1 MRVGLGAKGGGDDS
15 GKGHRGETSGGGSG
29 CQWDGGTGGG
39 WFWAWVRFKDLAQEG
54 TQIAGAI
61 GTG

>member
-15 GKGHRGETSGGGSG
+15 GEGHRGETSGGGSG

-39 WFWAWVRFKDLAQEG
+39 WFGRGFDLKV
-54 TQIAGAI
+54 
-61 GTG
+61 

>member
-39 WFWAWVRFKDLAQEG
+39 GRGKGTTPGNMTPVNGVR
-54 TQIAGAI
+54 
-61 GTG
+61 